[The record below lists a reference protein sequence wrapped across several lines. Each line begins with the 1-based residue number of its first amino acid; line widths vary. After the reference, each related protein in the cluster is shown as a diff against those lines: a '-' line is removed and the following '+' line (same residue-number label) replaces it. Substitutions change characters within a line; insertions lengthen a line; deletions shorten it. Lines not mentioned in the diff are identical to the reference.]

1 MTNVLKS
8 TLPLVLSEPE
18 NPQKRNVNWLRRTLV
33 LFGLFLAI
41 IIIFVLINVTES
53 TTSKTLDAFC
63 SDLKKSDYHAA
74 YSQFSLGY
82 QHKVAERNAVNQWV
96 SMGIVSC
103 TYSSIREDGDQA
115 SATINYQDVIG
126 IDGIDQATLVRGND
140 GIWKIGALVTK
151 PQNLQA

>member
-1 MTNVLKS
+1 
-8 TLPLVLSEPE
+8 VLSEPE

>member
-33 LFGLFLAI
+33 LFGLFVAI